1 MTEYNWRNAR
11 PLKGSHKDG
20 GHEETKPGRQEMLSR
35 LREYFR
41 IYFPTEETVVDSKGG
56 PNVSIFMFL
65 FLAQRQAQSY
75 TYMLT
80 SNSQEAPSVFNPN
93 GTLRTRFREAY
104 CAIARAAG
112 MVCLCTIRSLVFHP

>member
-11 PLKGSHKDG
+11 PVKARHKDG
-20 GHEETKPGRQEMLSR
+20 GREGTTAGKEEMLAR

-41 IYFPTEETVVDSKGG
+41 IYFPTEETVVNSKGG
-56 PNVSIFMFL
+56 PKVSIFMFL

-93 GTLRTRFREAY
+93 GTLRRSFREAY
-104 CAIARAAG
+104 YAIARAAG
-112 MVCLCTIRSLVFHP
+112 MECLCTIRSLVFHP